1 MVSIIVP
8 VFNKADLIGNCLSS
22 LINQTYKDYEVIIID
37 DGSMDKSKDV
47 INLMIYNDSR
57 FKYYYQKN
65 QGVSV
70 ARNVGISKATRDYIC
85 FLDADDEYN
94 KYYIVKMLFSI
105 GNNDACACPHYIN
118 SEKNRKK
125 AKFSRPDSGF
135 IYSYLANICTPNTN
149 SWLVRRDLIKKN
161 NIYFKE
167 NISWGEDMMFF
178 SEVILKANK
187 VVFCDEYLTI
197 YNVGITDSLSSNN
210 IEKIK
215 KDIYWLNIVQCNINN
230 SLLDCEYKMK
240 CINMIEGYRLPGAIL
255 YRILYNIN
263 NLSKKDLYAILYENR
278 AYLRKLSFVNGLR
291 SLKMYLLYLFI
302 RTLIFFK

>member
-94 KYYIVKMLFSI
+94 KYYIEKMLFSI